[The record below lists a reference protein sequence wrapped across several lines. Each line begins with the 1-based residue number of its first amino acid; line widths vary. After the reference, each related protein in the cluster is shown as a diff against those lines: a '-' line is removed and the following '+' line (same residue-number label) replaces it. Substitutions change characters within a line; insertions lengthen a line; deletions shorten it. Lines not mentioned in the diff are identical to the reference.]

1 MLIDRMN
8 NTLTEATH
16 NSTKLSTIFLPN
28 VYPIINT
35 LSLIVFLPLVN
46 HLMVPCIPSMTIRG
60 KIGLGM
66 GIAVLSLGLGAL
78 LEWAVENASPLSK
91 ALWFTI
97 PSILLTLPEVF
108 VFVSGKVLI

>member
-1 MLIDRMN
+1 MN
-8 NTLTEATH
+8 TTLTEAAHT
-16 NSTKLSTIFLPN
+16 NSIVFPN

-78 LEWAVENASPLSK
+78 LEWALANASSLHK
-91 ALWFTI
+91 ALWFTMPI
-97 PSILLTLPEVF
+97 ILLAIPEVF
-108 VFVSGKVLI
+108 VFVSGKVIRMLI

>member
-1 MLIDRMN
+1 MN
-8 NTLTEATH
+8 TTLTEAAHT
-16 NSTKLSTIFLPN
+16 NSIVFPN

-78 LEWAVENASPLSK
+78 LEWAVANASSLHK

-97 PSILLTLPEVF
+97 PIILLALPEVF
-108 VFVSGKVLI
+108 VFVSGKVIRMLI